1 MTMRCFRKTGQTT
14 STKGMWIFTRKRS
27 SKLYRFFNLTATFV
41 FYTRKTFTDSED
53 HEIIE
58 EGYKVNMSK
67 DMGVCPC
74 DFPTKKICIYFS
86 WRKEFDL
93 ETNSRLFQPNPCSR
107 TYQDYVTKDDPV
119 TNCMVGTIKRLF

>member
-1 MTMRCFRKTGQTT
+1 M
-14 STKGMWIFTRKRS
+14 
-27 SKLYRFFNLTATFV
+27 

-93 ETNSRLFQPNPCSR
+93 ETNSRLFQPIRHQEP
-107 TYQDYVTKDDPV
+107 TKTTWPK
-119 TNCMVGTIKRLF
+119 MGLY